1 MRSDRLVVLACFGC
15 RLRAAFHHFGERAVA
30 GVPVAFPGDP
40 LAIRSFAK
48 RVERLCG
55 VRLVDYLKQGL

>member
-1 MRSDRLVVLACFGC
+1 V
-15 RLRAAFHHFGERAVA
+15 GE
-30 GVPVAFPGDP
+30 VPVALRGDA

-55 VRLVDYLKQGL
+55 VRLVDHLKQRL